1 MSIPDLRFDLNE
13 TERAVRET
21 AHQFAAEVLRPAGEA
36 LDKLSAEEMIAEGS
50 ILYDVHDKYHA
61 LGLGGAAE
69 DLTPLEA
76 ARISGILSEELG
88 WGDAGLAISCSV
100 GSMAATLAQASGN
113 ADLIARF
120 PATRLGCWAVTEPN
134 HGTDIVDMD
143 TRIKASGANYSRPDC
158 IAKPEGNGFRING
171 QKSAWVSNGTIAKQ
185 AALYCACDRDG
196 DVSGGGV
203 FLVDLTTRGVSRG
216 KPLDKIGQRA
226 LNQGEIFFDDVF
238 IPADHM
244 VVPPEIY
251 AEGGNATLT
260 GANTGMGVLF
270 AGLAKAAFDEAL
282 EYAKTRIQGGV
293 PIIQHQSV
301 KARIF
306 TMYRKVEAARA
317 LAWSTHLA
325 NAVGPTPDL
334 TAAIAAKVTS
344 TQTAFEV
351 ASEALQIFGGNGISR
366 EYPVEKMLRDARISM
381 IEDGCNETLGLI
393 AAGRL
398 AQVA

>member
-1 MSIPDLRFDLNE
+1 MPVPDIRFDLNE

-21 AHQFAAEVLRPAGEA
+21 AHQFAAEVLRPAGQA
-36 LDKLSAEEMIAEGS
+36 LDKLSSDEMIADGS
-50 ILYDVHDKYHA
+50 LLYDVHAKYHA
-61 LGLGGAAE
+61 LGLDTIDPDA
-69 DLTPLEA
+69 TPLET
-76 ARISGILSEELG
+76 ARISGIVSEELG
-88 WGDAGLAISCSV
+88 WGDAGLAISCSL
-100 GSMAATLAQASGN
+100 GSMAASLAQMTGN
-113 ADLIARF
+113 EELIEKF
-120 PATRLGCWAVTEPN
+120 PATRVGCWAVTEPN

-143 TRIKASGANYSRPDC
+143 SRIKAGNANYSRPDC
-158 IAKPEGNGFRING
+158 IATPDGNGFRISG

-185 AALYCACDRDG
+185 AALYCAYNKDG

-203 FLVDLTTRGVSRG
+203 FLVDLTVDGVSRG

-226 LNQGEIFFDDVF
+226 LNQGEIFFDNVF

-270 AGLAKAAFDEAL
+270 SGLAKSAFDVAL
-282 EYAKTRIQGGV
+282 DYAKTRVQGGV
-293 PIIQHQSV
+293 PIIEHQSV

-317 LAWSTHLA
+317 LAWATHLA
-325 NAVGPTPDL
+325 NAAGPTPDL
-334 TAAIAAKVTS
+334 TAAIAAKVTC

-351 ASEALQIFGGNGISR
+351 ASDALQIFGGNGISR
-366 EYPVEKMLRDARISM
+366 EYPIEKMLRDARISM

-398 AQVA
+398 AS